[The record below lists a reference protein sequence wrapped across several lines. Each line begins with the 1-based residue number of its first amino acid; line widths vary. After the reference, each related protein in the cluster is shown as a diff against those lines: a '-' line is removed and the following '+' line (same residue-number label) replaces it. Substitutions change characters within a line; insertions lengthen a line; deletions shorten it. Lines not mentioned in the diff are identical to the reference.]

1 MVRRIDE
8 TIERAF
14 GEHGIGE
21 ERVPLRWR
29 PVRGHVVLA
38 RGRTPFRT
46 ADLVSL
52 VALVREL
59 SARKRQADSAG
70 NDKEIMP

>member
-1 MVRRIDE
+1 M
-8 TIERAF
+8 
-14 GEHGIGE
+14 
-21 ERVPLRWR
+21 
-29 PVRGHVVLA
+29 LA